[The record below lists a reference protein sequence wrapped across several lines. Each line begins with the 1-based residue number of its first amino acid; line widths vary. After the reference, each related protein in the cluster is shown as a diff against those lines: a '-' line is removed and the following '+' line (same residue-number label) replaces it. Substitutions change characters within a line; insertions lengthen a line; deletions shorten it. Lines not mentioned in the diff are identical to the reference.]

1 MVPPSLRL
9 IHVNLRVLDPEA
21 SAAFYARVL
30 LPDARSEWLGN
41 SLHLRTGS
49 ADLAFQAGEPES
61 AASWHLGFLAPSRD
75 AVDAIRHAV
84 VEAEISLTDDSSEAG
99 FRSIRFRDADG
110 YECEVYWEAAWP
122 G

>member
-30 LPDARSEWLGN
+30 LPDAAPEWLGD
-41 SLHLRTGS
+41 SLHLRAGS
-49 ADLAFQAGEPES
+49 VDLAFQADARGE
-61 AASWHLGFLAPSRD
+61 AGRWHFGFLAPSSG
-75 AVDAIRHAV
+75 AVDDVRAAV
-84 VEAEISLTDDSSEAG
+84 TQAGISLTDDSSEAG
-99 FRSIRFRDADG
+99 FRSIKFRDADG
-110 YECEVYWEAAWP
+110 YECEVYWEQAWA